1 MGVTLAAFG
10 KVNLFL
16 DVLKKRDDGFHAVNM
31 IMQGVRLADMVTIEH
46 YSENRIRANSPY
58 VPNNE
63 NNLAMR
69 AAILM
74 QKTYGLSPVAI
85 DIAKHIP
92 VSAGMAGG
100 SSDAAAVILGMDRLF
115 GLQRPLP
122 ELMAVASKIGSDV
135 PFCLYGGT
143 AYAVGRG
150 EVVAPLPTL
159 PKFHI
164 ILFKANFGVSTAAV
178 YKAYQQ
184 PKVPRLHEQM
194 SADRIEAILKG
205 DVEQVLSQL
214 FNALEPTTFSMY
226 PKVKYLKNQLE
237 SMGAEHVLM
246 SGSGPTV
253 FAAFREQTDAWSFY
267 KRAKSYH
274 RFMHLTSTVD
284 EALLANRFCLGELN

>member
-1 MGVTLAAFG
+1 MGVNLAAFG

-16 DVLKKRDDGFHAVNM
+16 DVLQKRNDGYHAVNM
-31 IMQGVRLADMVTIEH
+31 IMQGVRLADQVSIDHDSTN
-46 YSENRIRANSPY
+46 SIRANSPY

-69 AAILM
+69 AALLM
-74 QKTYGLSPVAI
+74 QKTYELTPVAI
-85 DIAKHIP
+85 DIKKYIP

-115 GLQRPLP
+115 NLQRPLP
-122 ELMAVASKIGSDV
+122 ELMALASQVGSDV

-159 PKFHI
+159 PQFHI

-178 YKAYQQ
+178 YQAYRQ
-184 PKVPRLHEQM
+184 PQVPRAHEQM
-194 SADRIEAILKG
+194 SAERIDAILNG
-205 DVEQVLSQL
+205 NVDLVLSQL
-214 FNALEPTTFSMY
+214 FNALEPVTFSMY
-226 PKVKYLKNQLE
+226 PKVKHLKNELQA
-237 SMGAEHVLM
+237 MGAEHILM

-253 FAAFREQTDAWSFY
+253 FVAFREQNDAWSFY
-267 KRAKSYH
+267 KRARKNY

-284 EALLANRFCLGELN
+284 EDMLNNRFFVD

>member
-1 MGVTLAAFG
+1 MGVKLAAFG

-16 DVLKKRDDGFHAVNM
+16 DVLKKRHDGYHAVNM
-31 IMQGVRLADMVTIEH
+31 IMQGVRLADWVSIEH
-46 YSENRIRANSPY
+46 DAVNSIRANSPY

-69 AAILM
+69 AALLM
-74 QKTYGLSPVAI
+74 QKTYDLSPVMI

-115 GLQRPLP
+115 DLQRPLP
-122 ELMAVASKIGSDV
+122 ELMALASQIGSDV

-159 PKFHI
+159 PQFHI

-178 YKAYQQ
+178 YKAYKQ
-184 PKVPRLHEQM
+184 PQTPRSHEQM
-194 SADRIEAILKG
+194 SAERINAILNG
-205 DVEQVLSQL
+205 DVDQVLSQL
-214 FNALEPTTFSMY
+214 FNALEPITFSMY
-226 PKVKYLKNQLE
+226 PKVKHLKNELQA
-237 SMGAEHVLM
+237 MGAEHILM

-253 FAAFREQTDAWSFY
+253 FAAFREQSDAWSFY
-267 KRAKSYH
+267 KRAREHH
-274 RFMHLTSTVD
+274 RFMHLTSTVNED
-284 EALLANRFCLGELN
+284 ILTKRFSGDYD